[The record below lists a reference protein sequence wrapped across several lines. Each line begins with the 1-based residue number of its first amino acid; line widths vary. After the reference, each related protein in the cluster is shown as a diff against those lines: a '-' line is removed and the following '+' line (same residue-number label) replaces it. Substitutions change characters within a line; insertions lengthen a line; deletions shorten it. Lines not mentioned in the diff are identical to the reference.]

1 MRASLRLLS
10 SKAAQLFKSLDVPVL
25 EPGQAEY
32 DRAIATSNRLFRFSR
47 PDCVVQPE
55 SAKHVQAIVREAASK
70 NIDLTIK
77 CNGHSYA
84 GHSTAMKGVSLDL
97 RRMRGV
103 NLDMNSNIVTMDA
116 GCQWG
121 RVYETLING
130 RHNGHIINGG
140 RCPTVGVSGFIL
152 GGGLGP
158 FTRSFG
164 MGCDTLAEA
173 TVVTADGNLV
183 TVKESDDRN
192 SREGKLFWALQGA
205 GGGNFGVVVQ
215 MKLKVQKLQNLEGT
229 VVAGRYQWLLG
240 KDGPS
245 QEVID
250 TMNKFYTT
258 NWPNSIT
265 IDSTWACDLR
275 QNKKEDAIRFN
286 ISFDGSRLKYERVIN
301 KYVEHEKLK
310 TQLKR
315 RALPEKSTRFLYE
328 TLVNQWLEETERSYP
343 TNQSYELYSSFVFR
357 NDDEENIKNVTSAI
371 SNLMKEFRQEFA
383 GEEVN
388 FLVTWIHSGGKATEK
403 KPTDSAFFWREAV
416 FHTYVTVEW
425 MDKWMEKD
433 MRFFLAKVKTALRPL
448 SLKGEAAFVNFPDRD
463 FPTKSFEK
471 AYFGDNWEELRLVKE
486 MWDKNKLFR
495 FAQGVRLPGDP
506 EEDPDEER
514 DKTDRLANEQ
524 WESDRAQWKPYRS
537 GNFES
542 GLDYLEDLG
551 F

>member
-1 MRASLRLLS
+1 MRISPRMLNSGAG
-10 SKAAQLFKSLDVPVL
+10 QLFKSLDVPVL
-25 EPGQAEY
+25 EPGQVEY

-55 SAKHVQAIVREAASK
+55 TAKHVRAIVREAAQK

-84 GHSTAMKGVSLDL
+84 GHSAAMKGVSLDL
-97 RRMRGV
+97 RRMRILY
-103 NLDMNSNIVTMDA
+103 N
-116 GCQWG
+116 GC
-121 RVYETLING
+121 
-130 RHNGHIINGG
+130 IINGG

-158 FTRSFG
+158 FIRSFG

-173 TVVTADGNLV
+173 TVVTADGELV
-183 TVKESDDRN
+183 TVKETDDRN
-192 SREGKLFWALQGA
+192 TKEGKLFWALQGA

-229 VVAGRYQWLLG
+229 VVAGRYQWFPEEGLS
-240 KDGPS
+240 D
-245 QEVID
+245 EVIS
-250 TMNKFYTT
+250 TMNDFYTT
-258 NWPNSIT
+258 NWPNSTT
-265 IDSTWACDLR
+265 IDSTWVCNFR
-275 QNKKEDAIRFN
+275 QNRRLDGIWFN
-286 ISFDGSRLKYERVIN
+286 GSFDGSRLKYERIIN
-301 KYVEHEKLK
+301 KHIQHKKLK
-310 TQLKR
+310 TQPKR

-343 TNQSYELYSSFVFR
+343 TNQSFELYSSFVFK
-357 NDDEENIKNVTSAI
+357 NDNKEDIAKVASAI
-371 SNLMKEFRQEFA
+371 RELMKEFRKEFA

-388 FLVTWIHSGGKATEK
+388 FLVTWIHSSGKATEK

-448 SLKGEAAFVNFPDRD
+448 SLNGEAAFVNFPDRD
-463 FPTKSFEK
+463 FPTKFHER
-471 AYFGDNWEELRLVKE
+471 AYFGDNREDLRLVKE

-495 FAQGVRLPGDP
+495 FAQGVRLP
-506 EEDPDEER
+506 DEEK

-542 GLDYLEDLG
+542 GLEYLENLG

>member
-10 SKAAQLFKSLDVPVL
+10 SRAGQLFKSLDVPVL

-55 SAKHVQAIVREAASK
+55 TAQHVQAIIREAASK

-97 RRMRGV
+97 RRMRNV

-130 RHNGHIINGG
+130 RHNGYIINGG

-183 TVKESDDRN
+183 TVKETDDRK

-229 VVAGRYQWLLG
+229 VVAGRYQW
-240 KDGPS
+240 KPKCDGGLS
-245 QEVID
+245 EEIIE
-250 TMNKFYTT
+250 TMNEFYTT
-258 NWPNSIT
+258 DWPNSIT

-275 QNKKEDAIRFN
+275 QDGRKDAIRFN

-301 KYVEHEKLK
+301 KHIKHDGLK
-310 TQLKR
+310 SGLKR

-343 TNQSYELYSSFVFR
+343 TNQSYELYSSFVFK
-357 NDDEENIKNVTSAI
+357 NDKENIKNVTSAI
-371 SNLMKEFRQEFA
+371 SELMKEFRQEFA

-463 FPTKSFEK
+463 FPTKSFER
-471 AYFGDNWEELRLVKE
+471 AYFGDNWEELRLVKQ

-506 EEDPDEER
+506 EEDPDEEK

>member
-1 MRASLRLLS
+1 MLNSGTG
-10 SKAAQLFKSLDVPVL
+10 QLFKSLDVPVL
-25 EPGQAEY
+25 EPRQVEY

-55 SAKHVQAIVREAASK
+55 TAKHVQAIVREAAQR

-97 RRMRGV
+97 RRMRNV

-130 RHNGHIINGG
+130 RHNGYIINGG

-173 TVVTADGNLV
+173 TVVTANGELV
-183 TVKESDDRN
+183 TVKETDDRN

-229 VVAGRYQWLLG
+229 VVAGRYQWFPEEGLS
-240 KDGPS
+240 D
-245 QEVID
+245 EVVS
-250 TMNKFYTT
+250 TMNDFYTT
-258 NWPNSIT
+258 NWPNSTT
-265 IDSTWACDLR
+265 IDSTWVCDLR
-275 QNKKEDAIRFN
+275 QNKRLDGIRFN
-286 ISFDGSRLKYERVIN
+286 VSFDGSRLKYERVIN
-301 KYVEHEKLK
+301 KHIQHEKLK

-343 TNQSYELYSSFVFR
+343 TNQSYELYSSFVFK
-357 NDDEENIKNVTSAI
+357 NDNKEDIAKVTSAI
-371 SNLMKEFRQEFA
+371 RELMREFRKEFA

-448 SLKGEAAFVNFPDRD
+448 SLNGEAAFVNFPDRD
-463 FPTKSFEK
+463 FPTKFHER
-471 AYFGDNWEELRLVKE
+471 AYFGDNREDLRLVKE

-506 EEDPDEER
+506 EEDPDEEK

>member
-10 SKAAQLFKSLDVPVL
+10 SKAAQLFKSMDVPVL

-55 SAKHVQAIVREAASK
+55 TAKHVQAIVREAASK

-97 RRMRGV
+97 RRMRSV
-103 NLDMNSNIVTMDA
+103 NLDMNSNVVTMDA

-130 RHNGHIINGG
+130 RYNGYIINGG

-173 TVVTADGNLV
+173 TVVTADGELV
-183 TVKESDDRN
+183 TVKETDDRN
-192 SREGKLFWALQGA
+192 SKKGKLFWALQGA

-229 VVAGRYQWLLG
+229 VVAGRYQWLLE
-240 KDGPS
+240 DGPS
-245 QEVID
+245 EEVID
-250 TMNKFYTT
+250 TMDEFYTT

-275 QNKKEDAIRFN
+275 QNKTKDAIRFN

-301 KYVEHEKLK
+301 KHIKHEKLK

-343 TNQSYELYSSFVFR
+343 TNQSYELYSSFVFK
-357 NDDEENIKNVTSAI
+357 NDDKENIGKVTSAI
-371 SNLMKEFRQEFA
+371 SELMKEFRQEFA

-388 FLVTWIHSGGKATEK
+388 FLVTWIHSGGKATER

-463 FPTKSFEK
+463 FSTKSFER

-506 EEDPDEER
+506 DEDPDEEK

>member
-1 MRASLRLLS
+1 MRASLCTLRS
-10 SKAAQLFKSLDVPVL
+10 VTGQLFKSLDVPVL

-55 SAKHVQAIVREAASK
+55 TAKHVQAIVREAASK

-97 RRMRGV
+97 RRMRNV

-130 RHNGHIINGG
+130 RHNGYIINGG

-173 TVVTADGNLV
+173 TVVTATGDLV
-183 TVKESDDRN
+183 TVKETDDPN
-192 SREGKLFWALQGA
+192 SKEGKLFWALQGA
-205 GGGNFGVVVQ
+205 GGGNFGVVVE
-215 MKLKVQKLQNLEGT
+215 MKLKVQKLQNIEGT
-229 VVAGRYQWLLG
+229 VVAGRYQWFPEEGL
-240 KDGPS
+240 S
-245 QEVID
+245 EEVIS
-250 TMNKFYTT
+250 TMDEFYTT
-258 NWPNSIT
+258 NWPNNTT
-265 IDSTWACDLR
+265 IDSTWVCDLR
-275 QNKKEDAIRFN
+275 QNKTDGIRFN
-286 ISFDGSRLKYERVIN
+286 VSFDGSRLKYERVIN
-301 KYVEHEKLK
+301 KHIRNEKLK
-310 TQLKR
+310 THLKR

-343 TNQSYELYSSFVFR
+343 TNQSYELYSSFVFK
-357 NDDEENIKNVTSAI
+357 NDDKNTINKVTRAI
-371 SNLMKEFRQEFA
+371 RDLMKEFRKEFN
-383 GEEVN
+383 EEKVN

-403 KPTDSAFFWREAV
+403 NPVDSAFFWREAV

-433 MRFFLAKVKTALRPL
+433 MRFFLAKVKNALRPL
-448 SLKGEAAFVNFPDRD
+448 SLNGEAAFVNFPDRD
-463 FPTKSFEK
+463 FPTKLHER
-471 AYFGDNWEELRLVKE
+471 AYFGDNREELRRVKE
-486 MWDKNKLFR
+486 MWDKNKFFK
-495 FAQGVRLPGDP
+495 FAQGIRLPGDP
-506 EEDPDEER
+506 EEDPDEEM
-514 DKTDRLANEQ
+514 DKTDRLANQQ

-537 GNFES
+537 TDFEK